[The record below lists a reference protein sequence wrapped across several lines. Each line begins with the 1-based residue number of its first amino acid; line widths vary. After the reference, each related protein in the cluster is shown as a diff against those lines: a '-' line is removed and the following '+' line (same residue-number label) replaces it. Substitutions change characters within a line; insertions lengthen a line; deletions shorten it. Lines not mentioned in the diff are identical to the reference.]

1 MKKFVVETI
10 VKEIND
16 EVENIVSTDQF
27 VQEITE
33 AINVTETEIA
43 PNGSLTFEPLTNG
56 KGAKS
61 VRIVSDIPLKM
72 SYTSQA
78 STYNFGCY
86 MKEITLLGDT
96 TDNSY
101 SAGFVAKQGNITLQN
116 ADTDDIAHVKI
127 IYTY

>member
-1 MKKFVVETI
+1 MKKFVVETT
-10 VKEIND
+10 VKELND
-16 EVENIVSTDQF
+16 EVENILSTDQF

-43 PNGSLTFEPLTNG
+43 PNGSLTFETLTNG

-78 STYNFGCY
+78 NTYNFGCY
-86 MKEITLLGDT
+86 MKEITLLGDN
-96 TDNSY
+96 TDNGY
-101 SAGFVAKQGNITLQN
+101 TAGFIAKQGNITLQN
-116 ADTDDIAHVKI
+116 ADADDTAHLRI